1 MLLCCRARASR
12 RRARPAP
19 PPPPPPP
26 ARRACARPSL
36 RAACVQ
42 YSVGEPVHVYFA
54 PHAPPQSLA
63 ANGPLASGT
72 QRDTGEPAQTK
83 RWWLLLLWSQRQV
96 LLAGQA
102 KLLLPGHTSRNP
114 CGCIVVGSLHAI
126 HIIRVVPNEALF
138 DAVTRPK

>member
-1 MLLCCRARASR
+1 MLQSPGLAASCT
-12 RRARPAP
+12 

-26 ARRACARPSL
+26 ARPPACRACARPSL

-83 RWWLLLLWSQRQV
+83 A
-96 LLAGQA
+96 LALVGVWPQLA
-102 KLLLPGHTSRNP
+102 LHSLEVSLP
-114 CGCIVVGSLHAI
+114 LA
-126 HIIRVVPNEALF
+126 
-138 DAVTRPK
+138 